1 MFMKVTYT
9 WGAPTLDMPIYGG
22 AQKIYSVTV
31 ETLIVCKLCEGE
43 KMSNI
48 IQVFKVKMNPVAK
61 GRPRFTKH
69 GRTYTPKKT
78 KEAMQKLALQIESEK
93 QYLIRKPNAI
103 AVYCRFYCKRP
114 KHMGKGDSVLKT
126 TKPDVDN
133 YLKLVLDAINCAR
146 VWEDDSQV
154 VEVLGQKWY
163 CADYQEPEIQIQ
175 ITALTDYYNERSKD
189 GTEDQAEAQD
199 SSVVMDNE

>member
-1 MFMKVTYT
+1 
-9 WGAPTLDMPIYGG
+9 
-22 AQKIYSVTV
+22 
-31 ETLIVCKLCEGE
+31 
-43 KMSNI
+43 MSSI
-48 IQVFKVKMNPVAK
+48 IQVFKIKMDPVAK
-61 GRPRFTKH
+61 GRPRFTKS

-78 KEAMQKLALQIESEK
+78 KDAMELIALQVEK
-93 QYLIRKPNAI
+93 EKEYLIRKPDAI
-103 AVYCRFYCKRP
+103 AVYCRFYCSRP
-114 KHMGKGDSVLKT
+114 KYMGKGDAVLKT

-175 ITALTDYYNERSKD
+175 ITALTDYHNERSKD
-189 GTEDQAEAQD
+189 GDQDQAEAQD
-199 SSVVMDNE
+199 SSVVVDDE